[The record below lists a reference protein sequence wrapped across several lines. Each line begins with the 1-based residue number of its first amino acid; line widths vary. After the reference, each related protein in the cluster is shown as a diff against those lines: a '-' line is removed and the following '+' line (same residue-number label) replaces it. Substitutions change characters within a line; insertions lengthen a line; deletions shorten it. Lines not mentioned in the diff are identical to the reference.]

1 MSVEVDL
8 LISILFYQKSSC
20 FWKKNSSKNR
30 EGMGEKSNPFVEC
43 VINKYF
49 WQNNPFGPNWN

>member
-49 WQNNPFGPNWN
+49 C